1 MIPGTRSQLPNFENF
16 CSGRIFLPDIFAGT
30 VILAV
35 KTKTEPGD
43 EEAKPKDEIV
53 ELKGVSS
60 HVGVGE
66 LRIDVDNFIEKISEL
81 PKVGEIIGHDDR
93 RAQSRNCSTRR
104 GVANLLRKHLKL
116 RFSIGSAYGSRTRVP
131 ALRGLCPNH

>member
-16 CSGRIFLPDIFAGT
+16 CSGRIFLPDVFAGP

-43 EEAKPKDEIV
+43 EEAKPTDEIV
-53 ELKGVSS
+53 ELTGVSS

-66 LRIDVDNFIEKISEL
+66 LRVDVDIFIEKISEL
-81 PKVGEIIGHDDR
+81 PKDQRERLLDMTIAEHKAEIAR
-93 RAQSRNCSTRR
+93 
-104 GVANLLRKHLKL
+104 LEEELR
-116 RFSIGSAYGSRTRVP
+116 I
-131 ALRGLCPNH
+131 CCENI

>member
-1 MIPGTRSQLPNFENF
+1 
-16 CSGRIFLPDIFAGT
+16 
-30 VILAV
+30 LAV

-66 LRIDVDNFIEKISEL
+66 LRIDVDNFHRKNQRT
-81 PKVGEIIGHDDR
+81 PKGGRD
-93 RAQSRNCSTRR
+93 
-104 GVANLLRKHLKL
+104 
-116 RFSIGSAYGSRTRVP
+116 Y
-131 ALRGLCPNH
+131 

>member
-16 CSGRIFLPDIFAGT
+16 CSGRIFSPDIFAGT

-66 LRIDVDNFIEKISEL
+66 LRIDVDNFHRKNQRT
-81 PKVGEIIGHDDR
+81 PKGGRDYW
-93 RAQSRNCSTRR
+93 T
-104 GVANLLRKHLKL
+104 
-116 RFSIGSAYGSRTRVP
+116 
-131 ALRGLCPNH
+131 